1 MFQPLRMDKGW
12 GNAAAAA
19 AVRSRAEQQEKWY
32 FSIVDVIAVLTDS
45 PILESI
51 GAS

>member
-12 GNAAAAA
+12 GNAAAAV